1 MSNVVKN
8 YSKLNHRNNKKD
20 EPHLNKHAMHLIRL
34 LITGTEVLEGKGI
47 NTYREKEREFL
58 LDIRK
63 GNTLTTS
70 CLKWLMSMNA
80 DSDWQQKTLLF
91 PINPIISV

>member
-1 MSNVVKN
+1 MSNVVK
-8 YSKLNHRNNKKD
+8 KLLQTKSQEQQKKMN
-20 EPHLNKHAMHLIRL
+20 LTLTKHAMHLIRL

-63 GNTLTTS
+63 GKYSYNE
-70 CLKWLMSMNA
+70 
-80 DSDWQQKTLLF
+80 LF
-91 PINPIISV
+91 

>member
-1 MSNVVKN
+1 
-8 YSKLNHRNNKKD
+8 
-20 EPHLNKHAMHLIRL
+20 MHLIRL

-63 GNTLTTS
+63 GKYSYNE
-70 CLKWLMSMNA
+70 
-80 DSDWQQKTLLF
+80 LF
-91 PINPIISV
+91 

>member
-1 MSNVVKN
+1 MK
-8 YSKLNHRNNKKD
+8 KLTFILINQTLSTTPKIT
-20 EPHLNKHAMHLIRL
+20 PKHAMHLIRL

-63 GNTLTTS
+63 GKYSYN
-70 CLKWLMSMNA
+70 
-80 DSDWQQKTLLF
+80 DWQQKTLLF